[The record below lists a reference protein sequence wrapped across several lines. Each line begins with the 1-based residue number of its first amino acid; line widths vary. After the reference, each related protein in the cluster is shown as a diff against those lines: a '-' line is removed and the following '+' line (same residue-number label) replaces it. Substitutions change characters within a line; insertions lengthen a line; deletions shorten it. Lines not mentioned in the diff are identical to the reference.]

1 MKKTPWLLIALL
13 TFLLISC
20 SSNIKT
26 PENNNQKQEN
36 TDYLIVLTNLDD
48 DTTINSREISRE
60 VKLKGVLLKYQ
71 HEGLFSNNSELK
83 LENKNAFYFEYL
95 GEDASYVNGDK
106 MEFNAV
112 LYVPDCIPQAYLD
125 GNGVNPTSG
134 NPFWWY
140 MSTYLNKN
148 INEIRNDWIGTINY
162 LLSLRSEKLP
172 MPKAEDV
179 TSNWEKKD
187 NTSLFNY
194 KVYGYKWNEEKT
206 SRSIEATKIEF
217 KKEGDEWV
225 LYCPSMLNK
234 IYVAGGGN
242 ILGYGPNSIYWYIET
257 YYHKTPDEVDLMV
270 KNGEF
275 ESFLDAQE
283 YVEPKESDVN
293 VYANTIVSM
302 VLPENIDSMLFADIF
317 YYKPGRLSLSD
328 GSAIPDDN
336 RIYFIQEGEYIKFFF
351 PQSLREYIEKT
362 KNVTWN
368 GNGSLL
374 WWLLQIILPQNANNV
389 ITDHNLDRSTILKIL
404 GTYVNSEGNLVT
416 PSI

>member
-1 MKKTPWLLIALL
+1 MNKTPWLLIALL
-13 TFLLISC
+13 TILLISC

-26 PENNNQKQEN
+26 PENNQKQEN

-48 DTTINSREISRE
+48 YTTINSREISRE

-71 HEGLFSNNSELK
+71 HEGLFSNNSEII

-95 GEDASYVNGDK
+95 GEDASYFNGDN

-112 LYVPDCIPQAYLD
+112 LYVPNCIPQAYLD

-148 INEIRNDWIGTINY
+148 INEIRNDWIETINF

-187 NTSLFNY
+187 NCCLFNY
-194 KVYGYKWNEEKT
+194 NVYGYKWNEEKT

-225 LYCPSMLNK
+225 LYCPAMLPRV
-234 IYVAGGGN
+234 YVAGGGN
-242 ILGYGPNSIYWYIET
+242 ISDAYCRSIYWYIET
-257 YYHKTPDEVDLMV
+257 FYHKTIEEVDLMV
-270 KNGEF
+270 KNGEL

-283 YVEPKESDVN
+283 YGEPQESDVK

-302 VLPENIDSMLFADIF
+302 VLPDNVDSLRFDDVF

-328 GSAIPDDN
+328 GSTVPDNN
-336 RIYFIQEGEYIKFFF
+336 RIYFIQKNQYIQFFF
-351 PQSLREYIEKT
+351 PQSLREYIEN
-362 KNVTWN
+362 KNENWN

-374 WWLLQIILPQNANNV
+374 WWTLKEILSREEYNS
-389 ITDHNLDRSTILKIL
+389 ITECRLNKNILEKLL
-404 GTYVNSEGNLVT
+404 GTYVDSEGKLVK
-416 PSI
+416 PST

>member
-48 DTTINSREISRE
+48 NTTINSREISRE

-71 HEGLFSNNSELK
+71 HEGLFSNNSEIK

-95 GEDASYVNGDK
+95 GEDASYFNGDK

-148 INEIRNDWIGTINY
+148 INEIRNDWIETINY
-162 LLSLRSEKLP
+162 LLTLRSEKLP

-187 NTSLFNY
+187 KNSLRGKKIFS
-194 KVYGYKWNEEKT
+194 GKWNEDHTYRNVKV
-206 SRSIEATKIEF
+206 TKIEYH
-217 KKEGDEWV
+217 KEGDEWV

-242 ILGYGPNSIYWYIET
+242 ILGYRPNSVYWYIET

-302 VLPENIDSMLFADIF
+302 VLPDNVDSLLFADLL

-328 GSAIPDDN
+328 GSSVPDN
-336 RIYFIQEGEYIKFFF
+336 SRIYFIQDGENIKFFF

-362 KNVTWN
+362 NNVTWI
-368 GNGSLL
+368 GDGQLL
-374 WWLLQIILPQNANNV
+374 WWILQDILPSEEYNS
-389 ITDHNLDRSTILKIL
+389 ITEYRLNKKIIEKLL
-404 GTYVNSEGNLVT
+404 GTYIDSEGNLVT
-416 PSI
+416 SSI

>member
-36 TDYLIVLTNLDD
+36 TDYLVVLTNLDD
-48 DTTINSREISRE
+48 ETIISRAISKE
-60 VKLKGVLLKYQ
+60 LPLKGVALKYYD
-71 HEGLFSNNSELK
+71 GSLFQDPSIK
-83 LENKNAFYFEYL
+83 LENENAFFFEYM
-95 GEDASYVNGDK
+95 GEDASYFNGDN

-112 LYVPDCIPQAYLD
+112 LHVPNCIQVAYSD
-125 GNGVNPTSG
+125 GNGINPNSG

-148 INEIRNDWIGTINY
+148 INEIRNNWIETINF

-179 TSNWEKKD
+179 PNNWA
-187 NTSLFNY
+187 NTSKSLNSI
-194 KVYGYKWNEEKT
+194 KIDSYKWNEEKT
-206 SRSIEATKIEF
+206 FKSAVTKIEYL
-217 KKEGDEWV
+217 KEGDEWV
-225 LYCPSMLNK
+225 LYYPPLLEK

-242 ILGYGPNSIYWYIET
+242 IKDSCVNSVYWYIET

-302 VLPENIDSMLFADIF
+302 VLPDNVDSLLFADLF

-328 GSAIPDDN
+328 GSTVPDN
-336 RIYFIQEGEYIKFFF
+336 SRIYFIQDGEYITFFI

-362 KNVTWN
+362 KNVTWI

-374 WWLLQIILPQNANNV
+374 WWILQDILPSEEYHS
-389 ITDHNLDRSTILKIL
+389 ITECRLNKNILEKLL
-404 GTYVNSEGNLVT
+404 GTYIDSEGNLVT
-416 PSI
+416 PSV

>member
-36 TDYLIVLTNLDD
+36 TDYLVVLTNLDD
-48 DTTINSREISRE
+48 DTKVNSREISRE

-95 GEDASYVNGDK
+95 GEDASYFNGDN

-125 GNGVNPTSG
+125 GNGFNPTSG

-148 INEIRNDWIGTINY
+148 FNEIRNDWIGTINY

-172 MPKAEDV
+172 IPNSEDV

-416 PSI
+416 SSI

>member
-1 MKKTPWLLIALL
+1 MKKTTWLLIALL

-48 DTTINSREISRE
+48 NTTINSREISRE

-71 HEGLFSNNSELK
+71 HEGLFSNNSEIK

-95 GEDASYVNGDK
+95 GEDASYFNGDK

-148 INEIRNDWIGTINY
+148 INEIRNDWIETINY
-162 LLSLRSEKLP
+162 LLTLRSEKLP

-187 NTSLFNY
+187 KNSLRGKKIFS
-194 KVYGYKWNEEKT
+194 GKWNEDHTYRNVKV
-206 SRSIEATKIEF
+206 TKIEYH
-217 KKEGDEWV
+217 KEGDEWV

-242 ILGYGPNSIYWYIET
+242 ILGYRHNSVYWYIET

-302 VLPENIDSMLFADIF
+302 VLPDNVDSLLFADLF

-328 GSAIPDDN
+328 GSSVPDN
-336 RIYFIQEGEYIKFFF
+336 SRIYFIQDGEYIKFFF

-362 KNVTWN
+362 NNVTWI
-368 GNGSLL
+368 GDGRLL
-374 WWLLQIILPQNANNV
+374 WWILQDILPSEEYNS
-389 ITDHNLDRSTILKIL
+389 ITEYRLNKKIIEKLL
-404 GTYVNSEGNLVT
+404 GTYIDSEGNLVT